1 MAMMTI
7 GKLACDTCDNG
18 SSARNAAL
26 LGAIA
31 IEKGASS

>member
-7 GKLACDTCDNG
+7 GKLACDNG

-31 IEKGASS
+31 IEKGATS